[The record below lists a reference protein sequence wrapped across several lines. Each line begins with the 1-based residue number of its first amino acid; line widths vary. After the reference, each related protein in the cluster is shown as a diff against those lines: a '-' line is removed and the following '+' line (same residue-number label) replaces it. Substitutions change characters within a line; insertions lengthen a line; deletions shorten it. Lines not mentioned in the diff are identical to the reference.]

1 MDCDDGSSDSRSNCL
16 DAFGGC
22 RLGPSSLCKE
32 HDVSSFL
39 GRGKTMGSRTKVRN
53 FTYQAIAAS
62 DTNKKLD
69 AIAHAIYEL
78 ADLVD
83 NKLNH
88 IEQKLR

>member
-1 MDCDDGSSDSRSNCL
+1 MKQASLYSSIVQGGGKRRAGVVGST
-16 DAFGGC
+16 G
-22 RLGPSSLCKE
+22 KE
-32 HDVSSFL
+32 HNVSSFL

>member
-1 MDCDDGSSDSRSNCL
+1 
-16 DAFGGC
+16 
-22 RLGPSSLCKE
+22 
-32 HDVSSFL
+32 
-39 GRGKTMGSRTKVRN
+39 MGSRTKVRN